1 MSKTMR
7 FAAVLITA
15 VMVLGFGL
23 NCFALAETA
32 DIYVSVNGND
42 ETGDGSQSAPFAT
55 LGKARDYIRTLS
67 KDSDITVNI
76 GAGEYYVNSSV
87 SFSSQDSGNENCTV
101 TYKAA
106 DGAVFKNTK
115 KINTDEFKKVTNPEI
130 LKKLKKEVRADVY
143 ALELGLY
150 CTPSIKTALILDGE
164 RLEFSRYPKDTFL
177 TANNSDADKTFS
189 VADNKINEWAKSD
202 DMFIKG
208 ALFSTY
214 SWGNADITDIS
225 DSVVTVSKN
234 VRNNAKIYFN
244 NVLEEMSAVGE
255 YVIDIGSK
263 VMYCIL
269 PDDYKTKTAEI
280 TAGSLNSPFINL
292 NGAEYIKFDGLNFY
306 GLSNNA
312 VHMTNCKNIS
322 VENCSFNFINADYA
336 IRIVTGKNI
345 NVYSNGAYKCSGGF
359 VRFSGGN
366 RVTLENGNIN
376 IEKNVILNCATDLNS
391 CIISSGVNSP
401 TDTVDAIGNTV
412 KNNIIGDSSP
422 TNAISAVGI
431 YNKVS
436 NNEIYNVSRQI
447 DDGGAIYY
455 GRSNTKYGNDIS
467 YNYIHHLNKAH
478 MFSALYAD
486 DGYGGINMHHNVM
499 YNMSHPIHIGMGMNN
514 SFNNNMYIDVDKGIR
529 AQTRMTWGDAYANFG
544 DLYQETYNLM
554 EKTIMK
560 ELYAAAFPDLKV
572 SVTRK
577 PFFAP
582 YNSQITGN
590 VSFGNVN
597 ALYEVPTHL
606 YYSDETAQILTIS
619 DEANVTGIENALST
633 NVNNSRTYV
642 NELKA
647 YGAKITASDGTD
659 LNGTTA
665 GNPRFDYS
673 SSYFKN
679 ASAQDFTL
687 TSAFSSSVSTVNEI
701 NMSEIGNITA
711 SENKLLKPAE
721 KINVYV
727 SENGK
732 KLDIAYGTNASA
744 AQYRILAATDSG
756 FSNIVFDKT
765 VYEDNMAFTA
775 ETDELPY
782 GTYYIKAIGTGLSK
796 QSQFTVQSDVITF
809 THEDK
814 TEKAYKNAF
823 TLLEDE
829 IKKAQS
835 GDYVYS
841 DESIIT
847 ELETKHTYLIENDAS
862 ISKADEETAIY
873 DLLIRAQALRKA
885 NKPEIIRCEADSSG
899 DNVYV
904 TASGFHAN
912 SLVTVLVTNP
922 NTDKDTFANG
932 NKDIVRYTN
941 VLSTDNNGCVSFDFD
956 TKINDIDYLGT
967 YTVYLADANGRIIS
981 QTYDYGTVETSA
993 ITFYKDSA
1001 EISAEE
1007 LSAHKGETL
1016 TAKLNVNN
1024 RISIDTNAYAS
1035 IGSYKSGKLID
1046 ITFDKVTLLKN
1057 SVNEV
1062 TISFKVPDAFDEN
1075 TTAEF
1080 MLLDGKTVLK
1090 PLSLKRIIK
1099 EIE

>member
-1 MSKTMR
+1 MSKTIR
-7 FAAVLITA
+7 LAAVLLAA
-15 VMVLGFGL
+15 VMIFGGGF
-23 NCFALAETA
+23 NCFAQSETLN
-32 DIYVSVNGND
+32 IYVSANGND
-42 ETGDGSQSAPFAT
+42 ETGDGTQSSPFAT

-67 KDSDITVNI
+67 KDSGITVNI

-87 SFSSQDSGNENCTV
+87 SFSSQDSGNENCIV
-101 TYKAA
+101 TYKAD

-115 KINTDEFKKVTNPEI
+115 KINTDEFKKVTSPEI
-130 LKKLKKEVRADVY
+130 LKRLKKEVRGEAYYLD
-143 ALELGLY
+143 LGSY
-150 CTPSIKTALILDGE
+150 CIPTVKTAFILDGE
-164 RLEFSRYPKDTFL
+164 KFEFSRYPKDSL
-177 TANNSDADKTFS
+177 LKAANDASDKTFS
-189 VADNKINEWAKSD
+189 VSDSRINEWAKSE
-202 DMFIKG
+202 DMFVKG
-208 ALFSTY
+208 SLSSTY
-214 SWGNADITDIS
+214 SWEKADVSDIS
-225 DSVVTVSKN
+225 GGSVTVSQN
-234 VRNNAKIYFN
+234 VINDAEIYFN
-244 NVLEEMSAVGE
+244 NVLEGMSAVGE
-255 YVIDIGSK
+255 YVIDTKNKI
-263 VMYCIL
+263 MYCIL
-269 PDDYKTKTAEI
+269 PEDYKGKTAEI

-292 NGAEYIKFDGLNFY
+292 NGAGYIKFDGLNFY

-312 VHMTNCKNIS
+312 VYMTNCKNIS
-322 VENCSFNFINADYA
+322 VENSSFNFINADYA

-366 RVTLENGNIN
+366 RVTLESGNIN

-499 YNMSHPIHIGMGMNN
+499 YSMSHPIHIGMGMNN
-514 SFNNNMYIDVDKGIR
+514 KFDNNMYIDVDRGIR

-619 DEANVTGIENALST
+619 DEANVIGIENALST

-659 LNGTTA
+659 LNATA
-665 GNPRFDYS
+665 DGNPRFDYS
-673 SSYFKN
+673 SAYFKN
-679 ASAQDFTL
+679 GAAQDFTL

-711 SENKLLKPAE
+711 SENKLLTPAE
-721 KINVYV
+721 KINVYAV
-727 SENGK
+727 QNGK
-732 KLDIAYGTNASA
+732 KIDITYGTNPSVS
-744 AQYRILAATDSG
+744 QYRILVSTDSG

-782 GTYYIKAIGTGLSK
+782 GTYYIKAIAAGLSK
-796 QSQFTVQSDVITF
+796 QNQFTVESDVISF

-814 TEKAYKNAF
+814 TDKVYQNALA
-823 TLLEDE
+823 LLEDE

-847 ELETKHTYLIENDAS
+847 ELEAKKAYLTENAQS
-862 ISKADEETAIY
+862 ISKSDEETAIY
-873 DLLIRAQALRKA
+873 DLLIKAQAERNTL
-885 NKPEIIRCEADSSG
+885 KPEINKCTADTSDS
-899 DNVYV
+899 NVYV
-904 TASGFHAN
+904 TASGFYAN

-993 ITFYKDSA
+993 VTFYKDSA
-1001 EISAEE
+1001 EILAEE

-1046 ITFDKVTLLKN
+1046 VTFDKVTLLKN

-1062 TISFKVPDAFDEN
+1062 TISFKVPDTFDEN

>member
-15 VMVLGFGL
+15 VLVLGFGL
-23 NCFALAETA
+23 NCFALAATA

-55 LGKARDYIRTLS
+55 LGKAKEYVRTLS
-67 KDSDITVNI
+67 KASDITVNI
-76 GAGEYYVNSSV
+76 GEGEYYVNSSV

-101 TYKAA
+101 TYKAD

-115 KINTDEFKKVTNPEI
+115 KIDTDEFKKVTSPEI
-130 LKKLKKEVRADVY
+130 LKRLKKEVRGEAYYLD
-143 ALELGLY
+143 LGSY
-150 CTPSIKTALILDGE
+150 CTPTVKTAFILDGE
-164 RLEFSRYPKDTFL
+164 KFEFSRYPKDTL
-177 TANNSDADKTFS
+177 LKAANDASDKTFS
-189 VADNKINEWAKSD
+189 VSDSRVNEWAKSD

-208 ALFSTY
+208 SLSSTY
-214 SWGNADITDIS
+214 SWGSADVSDIS
-225 DSVVTVSKN
+225 DGSVTVSKN
-234 VRNNAKIYFN
+234 VRNNAEIYFN
-244 NVLEEMSAVGE
+244 NVLEEMSVAGE
-255 YVIDIGSK
+255 YVIDTKNK

-269 PDDYKTKTAEI
+269 PEDYKGKIAEI
-280 TAGSLNSPFINL
+280 SAGSLSAPFINL
-292 NGAEYIKFDGLNFY
+292 NGVEYIKFDGLNFY

-312 VHMTNCKNIS
+312 VYMTNCKNIS
-322 VENCSFNFINADYA
+322 VENCSFKFINADYA
-336 IRIVTGKNI
+336 IRIVTGENI
-345 NVYSNGAYKCSGGF
+345 NIYSNGAYKCSGGF

-366 RVTLENGNIN
+366 RVTLESGNIN

-467 YNYIHHLNKAH
+467 YNYIHHLNKEH

-499 YNMSHPIHIGMGMNN
+499 YSMSHPIHIGMGMNN
-514 SFNNNMYIDVDKGIR
+514 KFDNNMYIDVDKGIR
-529 AQTRMTWGDAYANFG
+529 AQTRMTWGSAYSNKG
-544 DLYQETYNLM
+544 DLFQETNGLIN
-554 EKTIMK
+554 KTIMGS
-560 ELYAAAFPDLKV
+560 LYAQTFPDLKIA
-572 SVTRK
+572 VTRK

-590 VSFGNVN
+590 VSFGSVN
-597 ALYEVPTHL
+597 ALYEIPSHL
-606 YYSDETAQILTIS
+606 YYTDEASKALTIE
-619 DEANVTGIENALST
+619 DEANVTGIENALAA
-633 NVNNSRTYV
+633 NVNNKTYV
-642 NELKA
+642 NEIKA

-659 LNGTTA
+659 LNATA
-665 GNPRFDYS
+665 DGNPRFDYNS
-673 SSYFKN
+673 AYFKN
-679 ASAQDFTL
+679 AAAQDFTL

-711 SENKLLKPAE
+711 SENKLLTPAE
-721 KINVYV
+721 KINVYATQ
-727 SENGK
+727 NGK
-732 KLDIAYGTNASA
+732 KLDITYGTDPSVS
-744 AQYRILAATDSG
+744 QYRILVSADSG
-756 FSNIVFDKT
+756 FSSTVFDKT
-765 VYEDNMAFTA
+765 VYEDNMAFVL

-814 TEKAYKNAF
+814 TEKVYKNALA
-823 TLLEDE
+823 LLEDE

-847 ELETKHTYLIENDAS
+847 ELETKHTYLTENDAG

-873 DLLIRAQALRKA
+873 DLLIKAQAERNALT
-885 NKPEIIRCEADSSG
+885 PEINKCTADASDS
-899 DNVYV
+899 NVYV
-904 TASGFHAN
+904 EASGFHAN

-922 NTDKDTFANG
+922 NTDKETFANG

-941 VLSTDNNGCVSFDFD
+941 VLSSDNNGCVSFDFD

-993 ITFYKDSA
+993 VTFYKDSA

-1024 RISIDTNAYAS
+1024 RIGEDTTAYAS
-1035 IGSYKSGKLID
+1035 IGSYKSGKLTD
-1046 ITFDKVTLLKN
+1046 VTFDKVTLLKN

-1062 TISFKVPDAFDEN
+1062 IISFKVPDDFDAN

-1090 PLSLKRIIK
+1090 PLSLKRVIK
-1099 EIE
+1099 EIQ